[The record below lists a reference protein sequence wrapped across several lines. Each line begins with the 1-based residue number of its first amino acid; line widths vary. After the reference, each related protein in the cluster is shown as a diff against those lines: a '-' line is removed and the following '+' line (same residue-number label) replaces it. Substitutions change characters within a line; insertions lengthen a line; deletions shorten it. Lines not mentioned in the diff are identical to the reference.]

1 MSVFVGRKLK
11 INDLE
16 LLVLDLLP
24 LGRTE
29 RLRRGRAETIL
40 VSYSLILFLL
50 GLVFSSSL

>member
-29 RLRRGRAETIL
+29 RLRRGREETIL

>member
-16 LLVLDLLP
+16 LLVLGLLP

-29 RLRRGRAETIL
+29 RLRRGRDEMIL